1 MSRKCAK
8 WLGNSCVFSVFLLHL
23 SVPRA
28 EKEYFRLPSLRLPL
42 SKGGFSRAFAPRH
55 YCKSQSFKNSPLAP
69 RSTFYFKNRAL
80 SPLFRGF
87 CPVIRT
93 RWCFEGRGFK
103 SITEQLQFFPFFFFN
118 ISACHLIYAIIKI
131 LFIINIWFFG
141 FWFRSLSLLKIVLM
155 LSYISFV
162 DLVT

>member
-1 MSRKCAK
+1 
-8 WLGNSCVFSVFLLHL
+8 VFFLCFCCICLCREL
-23 SVPRA
+23 KRNIS
-28 EKEYFRLPSLRLPL
+28 
-42 SKGGFSRAFAPRH
+42 GF
-55 YCKSQSFKNSPLAP
+55 P
-69 RSTFYFKNRAL
+69 RSVSLFQRGALAELSRHVITANRKAL
-80 SPLFRGF
+80 RIPHLRHDPHSILRTGRSPRSLGVFARSLELADASKVGGSNPSRNNSNF
-87 CPVIRT
+87 
-93 RWCFEGRGFK
+93 
-103 SITEQLQFFPFFFFN
+103 SFFFFN